1 MKKLVTIC
9 LVLVWVVSFGCKRE
23 QIIPEL
29 SPGRDKLLLAGLAVE
44 SIEHLK
50 RAEIDEKDKSE
61 PRALLLIAYSHALS
75 QNLAWLKSNNLETE
89 YRNERTKRLKA
100 LNDDEIDEIFKV
112 LNGRNPVLRDATQ
125 ILIDKG
131 TPVVPLI
138 LEDFLNNRHPD
149 AHDSFL
155 DALTQIGSKGLEQL
169 LAAVDAAR
177 PPKAVK
183 IRLIRVM
190 GDIGDASIQEKLE
203 ELRNTINDNA
213 LQTEINVVLYRL
225 GNKTY
230 QNKIEAGLDSDNVL
244 VRQAAARSMVIL
256 NKPSTSKLVSALKD
270 PDDQVRRSIV
280 KALKKHVDPNAVD
293 NLVDIL
299 TNGSSGNTKQIAL
312 NTLNQ
317 YVESGIADGLAP
329 RLINLLTKTEIN
341 NHEDRI
347 RIVQLISKAALVK
360 QIQAAD
366 PFDNL
371 PAKIYDY
378 YDTKEGNDLVKDELN
393 SLLLKLDE
401 GEQPE

>member
-9 LVLVWVVSFGCKRE
+9 LVLAWVVSYGCKQD

-29 SPGRDKLLLAGLAVE
+29 SPGRDKLLLAGLSVE
-44 SIEHLK
+44 AIEHLK

-75 QNLAWLKSNNLETE
+75 QNLTWLKSNNLETE
-89 YRNERTKRLKA
+89 YRNERTTRLKA

-112 LNGRNPVLRDATQ
+112 LNERHPVQSDA
-125 ILIDKG
+125 IDVLIDKG
-131 TPVVPLI
+131 TPVIPLI
-138 LEDFLNNRHPD
+138 LEDFLNNRHPN
-149 AHDSFL
+149 AHNSFIN
-155 DALTQIGSKGLEQL
+155 ALTEIGSEGLEQL

-177 PPKAVK
+177 PPKDVK
-183 IRLIRVM
+183 IRLIRVI
-190 GDIGDASIQEKLE
+190 GDIGDASIQEELE
-203 ELRNTINDNA
+203 EIRNRINDDA

-230 QNKIEAGLDSDNVL
+230 KNKIEAGLDSDNLL
-244 VRQAAARSMVIL
+244 VRQASARSMVIL
-256 NKPSTSKLVSALKD
+256 NKPSTSKLVIALKD

-299 TNGSSGNTKQIAL
+299 TDGSSGKTKQIAL

-317 YVESGIADGLAP
+317 YVEKGIADGLAP
-329 RLINLLTKTEIN
+329 RLISLLTQTEIN

-347 RIVQLISKAALVK
+347 RIVQLMRKAALIK

-393 SLLLKLDE
+393 TLLLKLDE